1 LAKQSADA
9 LPKKELSLFDSTCI
23 IVGIII
29 GAGIYQMAP
38 DIAKGAGCW
47 WGVLALWIVGGLLSL
62 CGALCYAELATAYPK
77 QGGDYVYLSHA
88 YGKWAGFLFGWAQL
102 TVVRPGDIAVMAFA
116 FATYAR
122 TIWDPMAGY
131 PAYSQRLFAGAA
143 TVILTVI
150 NIVGVKEGK
159 WTQNLLTVVKA
170 LGLLAI
176 VGVAFVA
183 PQTTATQ
190 PTFDALPV
198 SLALVFVLFTYGGWN
213 EMAYVA
219 AEVKDARRNIV
230 RALVLGTGA
239 VILLYLLVNSAFLY
253 TLGYEGLATSEAVAN
268 DAISVAFPK
277 IGGGLISALV
287 CVSALGAVNGLVF
300 TGARISYAMGAEHK
314 TFRVLGRWHERT
326 GTPAWALLVQG
337 AIAVSL
343 IMVFGSFVDTLLY
356 AAVAVY
362 AFYLATSLAVIVL
375 RFKEPSVERPYRV
388 TGYPVTTLVFSAVCG
403 FLIYSCVTYAWAF
416 KRISLAVLLSVLMAG
431 MFIYWLTDVRGS
443 AGLHSDHEDEA

>member
-1 LAKQSADA
+1 
-9 LPKKELSLFDSTCI
+9 
-23 IVGIII
+23 
-29 GAGIYQMAP
+29 
-38 DIAKGAGCW
+38 
-47 WGVLALWIVGGLLSL
+47 
-62 CGALCYAELATAYPK
+62 
-77 QGGDYVYLSHA
+77 
-88 YGKWAGFLFGWAQL
+88 
-102 TVVRPGDIAVMAFA
+102 
-116 FATYAR
+116 
-122 TIWDPMAGY
+122 
-131 PAYSQRLFAGAA
+131 
-143 TVILTVI
+143 
-150 NIVGVKEGK
+150 
-159 WTQNLLTVVKA
+159 
-170 LGLLAI
+170 
-176 VGVAFVA
+176 
-183 PQTTATQ
+183 
-190 PTFDALPV
+190 V

-356 AAVAVY
+356 TAAAVY

-443 AGLHSDHEDEA
+443 AGLHGDHEDEA